1 MTMGPTSATGNLDA
15 VIPHFTN
22 LYGVRQLHELFNTP
36 SANTLPSL
44 FSHLVL
50 QGFKDRVVFIDPGY
64 RVLWANPAS
73 AGPGVVGKLCYEA
86 FRGRR
91 EPCSMCPVARL
102 FSSGQS
108 TVAEKWM
115 PRPNGSGQWFEVRT
129 YPVSDKRG
137 RIVCAFAI
145 CFDVTHRRHSL
156 ERREQYIETL
166 ERMVKQVERKSPQT
180 HSQPDESAELRQPL
194 TRREME
200 VLRLMTEGFT
210 NSEIAQRLSVSAH
223 TVKSHVTHIFSKLDV
238 SDRTQ
243 AAVQA
248 VRLKLI

>member
-1 MTMGPTSATGNLDA
+1 MSMGPTSATGNLDA
-15 VIPHFTN
+15 MIPPATN
-22 LYGVRQLHELFNTP
+22 VHGVRQTHELLKAS
-36 SANTLPSL
+36 SASTIPSL
-44 FSHLVL
+44 FSNLAL
-50 QGFKDRVVFIDPGY
+50 QGVKDRVVFIDPGY
-64 RVLWANPAS
+64 RILWANQAS
-73 AGPGVVGKLCYEA
+73 AGSGVVGKFCYEA

-91 EPCSMCPVARL
+91 EPCSACPVARL

-137 RIVCAFAI
+137 RIICAFAI
-145 CFDVTHRRHSL
+145 CFDVTHRRYSL

-166 ERMVKQVERKSPQT
+166 ERMVEQVERKSPQI
-180 HSQPDESAELRQPL
+180 HSQPEESAGLRQPL

-223 TVKSHVTHIFSKLDV
+223 TVKSHVTHILAKLDV

-248 VRLKLI
+248 VRLRLI

>member
-1 MTMGPTSATGNLDA
+1 MGPTSASGILDT
-15 VIPHFTN
+15 VMPPFTN
-22 LYGVRQLHELFNTP
+22 VHGMSYMHELPKAP
-36 SANTLPSL
+36 SVSMIPSL
-44 FSHLVL
+44 LSHLVL
-50 QGFKDRVVFIDPGY
+50 HGVKDRVVFIDPGY
-64 RVLWANPAS
+64 RVLWANTPC
-73 AGPGVVGKLCYEA
+73 AGPGAAGAFCYEV
-86 FRGRR
+86 FRGKS

-102 FSSGQS
+102 FSSGRS

-115 PRPNGSGQWFEVRT
+115 PQPNGPGQWFEVRT
-129 YPVSDKRG
+129 YPVSDKSG
-137 RIVCAFAI
+137 KIVCAFAI
-145 CFDVTHRRHSL
+145 CFDITHRRHSH

-180 HSQPDESAELRQPL
+180 DLQPDESAELRQPL

-238 SDRTQ
+238 GDRTQ